1 MRLSRSCVIDLDLV
15 EQEQRAVLESN
26 KQRTT
31 SSIKQYLDELAAIVA
46 EKRGR

>member
-1 MRLSRSCVIDLDLV
+1 MIDLDLV
-15 EQEQRAVLESN
+15 EQEQRAVLERN

-46 EKRGR
+46 EKRGP